1 MTIPVQ
7 PKVDE
12 NRTARAPY
20 NFIPLPEKVVTVR
33 VDELPDQ
40 GVYDPDLHSG
50 YIECELTTSSPV
62 YVRAGLTPEQA
73 KAGKESKDLPDFF
86 YLNDKNQPVIPGSSL
101 RGMLRTLVEIVT
113 FSKIGSVS
121 KTPLVYRSVG
131 GTTNHDAHYRDMMMR
146 LDREETVGKNTKFYT
161 PLIRGGYMVKTGPND
176 WAIRPAKVIGG
187 TTYAHISINEE
198 KFRKL
203 RRVRNCQNA
212 YEIYIRTG
220 PYQYQDVRGG
230 FLKIK
235 FAKVTD
241 SDSESRDGLRPATL
255 ARSGWMNSKKS
266 EAVVYEADANAPLLE
281 LSDEQVTAYI
291 EQVSKEQEK
300 LLGKNGVLHDG
311 QPVFY
316 IEKDGK
322 VVFFGH
328 TRMFRMPYPNSPFD
342 YVPEYARTDEQP
354 KEPGLVDFAE
364 AMFGYTRKFEK
375 GSQRQRAYAGRV
387 FCGDAELIEGQKD
400 IWLSATSVTPKIL
413 SGPKPTTF
421 QHYLVQPEPNLFEV
435 GKTRDGAPK
444 TEARLRD
451 YASPTPDE
459 TVIRGHKFYWHKG
472 QVGLDEIGE
481 KTPPKDGDTQH
492 TQIRPLKAGVS
503 FKFQVRFEN
512 LSDEELGALLFV
524 LEVLGSDEH
533 MRLKIGMGKPL
544 GMGAIQI
551 KSQLHISNSMERYAS
566 LINEQGWSGHPR
578 KDGPLGSTTMQA
590 FIQFM
595 STELETDFMKHNRIL
610 ALLTMLQWPGPNR
623 EWTRYMEIEHKVPP
637 TVDKRGKQNEYR
649 DRPVLPTPFG
659 VWSKAKK

>member
-20 NFIPLPEKVVTVR
+20 NFIPLPEKVITVR

-40 GVYDPDLHSG
+40 GVYDPALHTG

-62 YVRAGLTPEQA
+62 YVRAGLTLEQA

-131 GTTNHDAHYRDMMMR
+131 GTTNHDAHYREMMMH
-146 LDREETVGKNTKFYT
+146 LDREETAGKNTKFYT
-161 PLIRGGYMVKTGPND
+161 PLMRGGYMVKTGPND

-187 TTYAHISINEE
+187 TTYAHIGINED

-203 RRVRNCQNA
+203 KRIRNCQNA
-212 YEIYIRTG
+212 YEIYIQTG

-241 SDSESRDGLRPATL
+241 SDSELRAGLRPATL

-266 EAVVYEADANAPLLE
+266 EAVVYEADPNAQPLPLT
-281 LSDEQVTAYI
+281 DEQVDAYT

-364 AMFGYTRKFEK
+364 AMFGYTRKVKK
-375 GSQRQRAYAGRV
+375 GNQRQRAYAGRV
-387 FCGDAELIEGQKD
+387 FCGDAELVDGQKD
-400 IWLSATSVTPKIL
+400 IWLTNSPVIPKIL
-413 SGPKPTTF
+413 SGPKATTF
-421 QHYLVQPEPNLFEV
+421 QHYLVQVEPNLHEI
-435 GKTRDGAPK
+435 GKTSDGVIK
-444 TEARLRD
+444 YETRLRD

-459 TVIRGHKFYWHKG
+459 AVIRGHKFYWHKG
-472 QVGLDEIGE
+472 EVGLDEISE
-481 KTPPKDGDTQH
+481 KGALAEKDTQH
-492 TQIRPLKAGVS
+492 TRIHPLKAGIS
-503 FKFQVRFEN
+503 FRFQVRFEN
-512 LSDEELGALLFV
+512 LSDEELGALMWILNIA
-524 LEVLGSDEH
+524 SDSNV
-533 MRLKIGMGKPL
+533 RLKFGMGKPL
-544 GMGAIQI
+544 GMGAVQI
-551 KSQLHISNSMERYAS
+551 KPQLHRSNSTDRYAS
-566 LINEQGWSGHPR
+566 LMNGQDWSGYPQ
-578 KDGPLGSTTMQA
+578 KDVQLGSTAMQA
-590 FIQFM
+590 FVQFM
-595 STELETDFMKHNRIL
+595 SAELETDFMKHNRIL
-610 ALLTMLQWPGPNR
+610 ALLTMLQWPGPSR
-623 EWTRYMEIEHKVPP
+623 EWTRYMEIEHLDPKEKKG
-637 TVDKRGKQNEYR
+637 KRNEYR
-649 DRPVLPTPFG
+649 ERPVLPTPFG
-659 VWSKAKK
+659 VWAKKKNQ